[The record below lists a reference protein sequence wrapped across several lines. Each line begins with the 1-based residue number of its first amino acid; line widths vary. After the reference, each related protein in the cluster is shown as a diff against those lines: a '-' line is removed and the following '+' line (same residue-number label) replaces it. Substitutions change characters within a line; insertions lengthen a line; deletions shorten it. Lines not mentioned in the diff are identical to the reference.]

1 MGLLSSLSSACRPRV
16 PFTPLSS
23 AISQRRHQDV
33 VCATA
38 ATSLA
43 VLCERECSMSSWKS
57 LLIKFDLFSVTMDEA
72 LLGSLRHLVRTLVPR
87 EDSSIRHCC
96 MIEMPYTSTE
106 ANDTNISLLISSPLL
121 ELDNK
126 WQRKFSLRIST
137 LVDIDGH
144 WRASL
149 TVFRRSVLAVG
160 EFSGQFRFET
170 VRDW

>member
-1 MGLLSSLSSACRPRV
+1 MLAGHEYLSLLYPVQYPRDS
-16 PFTPLSS
+16 TKM
-23 AISQRRHQDV
+23 HV

-57 LLIKFDLFSVTMDEA
+57 LLIRFDLFSVTMDEA
-72 LLGSLRHLVRTLVPR
+72 SLGSLRHLVRTLVPR
-87 EDSSIRHCC
+87 DDSSIQYCC
-96 MIEMPYTSTE
+96 MIEMLHTSTE

-149 TVFRRSVLAVG
+149 TVFPEKCLGSWRILRPILI
-160 EFSGQFRFET
+160 
-170 VRDW
+170 